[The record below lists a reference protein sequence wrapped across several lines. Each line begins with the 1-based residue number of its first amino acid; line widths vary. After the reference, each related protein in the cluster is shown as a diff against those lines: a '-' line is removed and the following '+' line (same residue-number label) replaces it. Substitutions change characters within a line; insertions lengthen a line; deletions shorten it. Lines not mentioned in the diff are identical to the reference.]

1 MKAKAFN
8 FFLYVWIFVLLVY
21 RLLIC
26 FSFKSELANGESN
39 NVWKAINIASGKHFY
54 NNPEQLPLEVFQY
67 NPISELPII
76 GAAKFFN
83 SIDVDYVYKVTVAGR
98 CYQFLCTFLLA
109 CLIYS
114 ISRKIFNIEFRPSL
128 IATLISITM
137 LTSLAYTIRPDST
150 MLLFLFSSV
159 YSFSLFIKHNLRK
172 WMFFSVVFIVLS
184 FLAKQDGVFIV
195 VPFSLFLFHIK
206 RYKDLFIFILYFLT
220 ILALTVLGL
229 YVVFGDLYFVN
240 TFLGIKNTMSFPQF
254 VAVYDRANSFFG
266 FFIISGIVLSLFN
279 LFKGTLLLKLFSF
292 LYLFYFVLSIAT
304 SFKLGSWVNYFTPN
318 VILSILLLFATLVNN
333 KELNN
338 VVLHKLI
345 WLKLTLLSFVYIVL
359 QCYNYTYPFLKPTK
373 YQYYKTFGEYRVLN
387 RYFPISKNNFVFV
400 PTPLLKNFYAVNN
413 SFLNIEYYNYASF
426 KYHRIKSGNTKKLKL
441 IICKKNEF
449 WIVQNISNFFA
460 LNLNDYSKYNFKD
473 YIVFYRK

>member
-1 MKAKAFN
+1 MKTKAFN
-8 FFLYVWIFVLLVY
+8 YFLYVWIFILLVY

-39 NVWKAINIASGKHFY
+39 NVWKAISVAEGKNFY
-54 NNPEQLPLEVFQY
+54 NDPEKFPVEVFPY
-67 NPISELPII
+67 NPISELPLIT
-76 GAAKFFN
+76 AAKFFN
-83 SIDVDYVYKVTVAGR
+83 SKDVDYVYKVTVAGR
-98 CYQFLCTFLLA
+98 CYQLICTILLA

-114 ISRKIFNIEFRPSL
+114 VCRKIFNIEFRPSL

-137 LTSLAYTIRPDST
+137 LTSLAFTIRPDST
-150 MLLFLFSSV
+150 MLLFLFSSI
-159 YSFSLFIKHNLRK
+159 YTFSLFLKHNLRK
-172 WMFFSVVFIVLS
+172 WMLFSVVFIVLS

-195 VPFSLFLFHIK
+195 APFSMLLLYTK
-206 RYKDLFIFILYFLT
+206 RYKDLFIFVLQFLT
-220 ILALTVLGL
+220 ILALTILGL

-240 TFLGIKNTMSFPQF
+240 AFLGIKNTMSFPQF
-254 VAVYDRANSFFG
+254 VAVFDRANSFFG

-279 LFKGTLLLKLFSF
+279 LFKGTLFLKLFSF

-304 SFKLGSWVNYFTPN
+304 SFKLGSWVNYYTPN
-318 VILSILLLFATLVNN
+318 VILSILVLFATLVNY

-338 VVLHKLI
+338 VLLHKLI

-373 YQYYKTFGEYRVLN
+373 DQYYKTFDEYRVLN
-387 RYFPISKNNFVFV
+387 RRFPIQKNNFVFV
-400 PTPLLKNFYAVNN
+400 PTPLLKNFYALNN
-413 SFLNIEYYNYASF
+413 SFLNIEYYTYASF
-426 KYHRIKSGNTKKLKL
+426 KYHRIKSGNTKKLKI
-441 IICKKNEF
+441 IICKKNEY

-460 LNLNDYSKYNFKD
+460 LNLNDFSKYNFKD